1 MQMEANKDTKLLLS
15 NLLKQCRQL
24 DFVVIARIFIERI
37 QFPDLN
43 MKSLEYYAENG
54 QFGEADKGV
63 NFCVVK

>member
-15 NLLKQCRQL
+15 NLLKQVRQL

-43 MKSLEYYAENG
+43 MKSLEYYA
-54 QFGEADKGV
+54 
-63 NFCVVK
+63 